1 MHVPKRAT
9 ATDKSNG
16 MLCVPTPSPYHAPEE
31 GSPRR
36 TTAERGPASLGG
48 RAMAQ
53 TIFERCGGFASV
65 RKIVSAFYDKVLDS
79 PVLQKHFAG
88 IDMRTLLDHQTK
100 FIAYI
105 MGDPASYSDEALR
118 KAHAHLG
125 ITASEFGEMARL
137 LGNTLEEFDLDSAA
151 VEHVMK
157 EIARREP
164 LIVARKA

>member
-1 MHVPKRAT
+1 
-9 ATDKSNG
+9 
-16 MLCVPTPSPYHAPEE
+16 
-31 GSPRR
+31 
-36 TTAERGPASLGG
+36 
-48 RAMAQ
+48 MAQ

-105 MGDPASYSDEALR
+105 MGGPASYSDEALR